1 MREKIVD
8 LCMDYSVN
16 GGDESKILQQICDI
30 IIPITKQREVPNKFI
45 REILGF
51 IYNINPEEIIGNKR
65 DYEFALAKI
74 MYRQFMYEKY
84 NSYSIA
90 ASKCNISR
98 VQMTKSVKNHYNL
111 MDTNRRYFI
120 IYTIIVNLLELAI

>member
-1 MREKIVD
+1 MKEKIVD

-16 GGDESKILQQICDI
+16 GGNESKILRQICDI
-30 IIPITKQREVPNKFI
+30 IIPIIKQREVPNKFI
-45 REILGF
+45 REILGV

-84 NSYSIA
+84 NNYSIA

-98 VQMTKSVKNHYNL
+98 RQIYKSLENHNNL
-111 MDTNRRYFI
+111 MGTNRRYFI

>member
-1 MREKIVD
+1 MNEKIVD

-16 GGDESKILQQICDI
+16 GGDESKILRQICDI
-30 IIPITKQREVPNKFI
+30 IIPIIKQREVPNTFI

-51 IYNINPEEIIGNKR
+51 IYNINPEEIIGSKR

-84 NSYSIA
+84 NNHSTA

-98 VQMTKSVKNHYNL
+98 VQIYKSLENHNNL
-111 MDTNRRYFI
+111 IDTSKRYST
-120 IYTIIVNLLELAI
+120 IYTTIVNLLELAI